1 MRARDL
7 IGASLMA
14 VIVAMTACGASGM
27 PGSIGV
33 IAKREPST
41 GRVVVVDVP
50 TGSAGARAG
59 LERGD
64 EILAV
69 DGVLVYKMSR
79 EEFSGAVRGP
89 AGSKVMLEIL
99 RNGIHQQ
106 VVVERI
112 QMRDLEKK

>member
-1 MRARDL
+1 MRAREL
-7 IGASLMA
+7 VLSVVLLS
-14 VIVAMTACGASGM
+14 CSGTTTM

-33 IAKREPST
+33 IAKREANT

-64 EILAV
+64 EIVTV
-69 DGVLVYKMSR
+69 DGALVYKMTR

-89 AGSKVMLEIL
+89 AGSKVMLEIR
-99 RNGIHQQ
+99 RNGLTMQI
-106 VVVERI
+106 VVQRI
-112 QMRDLEKK
+112 EMRALDAGDK